1 MERDSLQDKDDLKL
15 KIKQSIKAWA
25 HIFFLIIF
33 HFLDKQSPNN
43 IYAHTVP
50 ARVLK
55 VSLIFPFSHSFFRHW
70 QRDESSSPESL
81 KSPFKGYQKWNSKN
95 PFEGCLFSCSSLLEN
110 IWANY
115 CRKFGYDGNSKFF
128 AYRFQKSFCC
138 LHWKNSKWG
147 KSSSEVE

>member
-1 MERDSLQDKDDLKL
+1 MRTLQKTLKVAKYGSLSFSDEDKTKIVELIMERDSLQDKDDLKL

-81 KSPFKGYQKWNSKN
+81 KSPFKGYQK
-95 PFEGCLFSCSSLLEN
+95 
-110 IWANY
+110 
-115 CRKFGYDGNSKFF
+115 
-128 AYRFQKSFCC
+128 
-138 LHWKNSKWG
+138 
-147 KSSSEVE
+147 